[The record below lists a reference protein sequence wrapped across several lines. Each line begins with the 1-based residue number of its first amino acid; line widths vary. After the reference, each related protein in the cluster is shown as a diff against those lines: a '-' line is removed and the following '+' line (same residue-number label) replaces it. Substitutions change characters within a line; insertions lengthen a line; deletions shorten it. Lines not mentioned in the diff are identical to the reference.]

1 MLLDKSL
8 EELELHLWRK
18 WRDHDQAQQSDS
30 LTFNE
35 LDYLEFIDKHK
46 TLRLTDLANGLGITK
61 ASASAMI
68 SKLEKRGLIIRSSD
82 DKDGRTTNLMLS
94 PEGEKL
100 KETEVALYKRAAI
113 LLQNTMS
120 DDDYQSLQSLLA
132 KACRI
137 LVEESNERL
146 MS

>member
-18 WRDHDQAQQSDS
+18 WRDHDQAQHSDS

-68 SKLEKRGLIIRSSD
+68 SKLEKRGLIIRDSD
-82 DKDGRTTNLMLS
+82 DKDGRTTKLMLS

-100 KETEVALYKRAAI
+100 KENELALYKRAAV
-113 LLQNTMS
+113 LLQNSMS
-120 DDDYQSLQSLLA
+120 EDDYHNLQLLLA

-137 LVEESNERL
+137 LIDGPSGPANA
-146 MS
+146 

>member
-18 WRDHDQAQQSDS
+18 WRDHEQSPQSDS

-35 LDYLEFIDKHK
+35 LDYLEFIDRHK

-68 SKLEKRGLIIRSSD
+68 SKLEKRGLIIRD
-82 DKDGRTTNLMLS
+82 ADEKDGRTSKLMLS
-94 PEGEKL
+94 VEGQKL
-100 KETEVALYKRAAI
+100 KDTELALYKRTAS
-113 LLQNTMS
+113 LLQNAMS
-120 DDDYQSLQSLLA
+120 DADYQSLESLLA

-137 LVEESNERL
+137 LTEDSSRIR
-146 MS
+146 

>member
-1 MLLDKSL
+1 MQLDKSL

-18 WRDHDQAQQSDS
+18 WRDHDQMQHSDS

-35 LDYLEFIDKHK
+35 LDYLGYIDKHK

-68 SKLEKRGLIIRSSD
+68 SKLERRGLIIRNGD
-82 DKDGRTTNLMLS
+82 ERDGRITQLTLS
-94 PEGEKL
+94 PQGEKI
-100 KETEVALYKRAAI
+100 KENELVLYKKAAV
-113 LLQNTMS
+113 LLQGSMTS
-120 DDDYQSLQSLLA
+120 EDYACLEELLA

-137 LVEESNERL
+137 LTKSTN
-146 MS
+146 SYA